1 MAEKKTSTQKVSK
14 KAINTAKAIDEAI
27 NNVPEMESMTS
38 KAEEQIAEAINNVMS
53 DVNEDI
59 AAIKEREA
67 QIMQRIEANPDAT
80 EEIVMNEL
88 QRVDEM
94 IKTQTAKMEELAK
107 EVKNNVVFTTT
118 QSWNGWGYGN

>member
-59 AAIKEREA
+59 AAIKEREV
-67 QIMQRIEANPDAT
+67 QIMQRIEANPEAT
-80 EEIVMNEL
+80 KEIVMNEL

>member
-27 NNVPEMESMTS
+27 NNVPEMESMTN

-59 AAIKEREA
+59 AAIKEREV
-67 QIMQRIEANPDAT
+67 QIMQRIEANPEAT

-107 EVKNNVVFTTT
+107 EVKNNVIFTTT

>member
-59 AAIKEREA
+59 AAIKEREV
-67 QIMQRIEANPDAT
+67 QIMQRIEANPEAT

-94 IKTQTAKMEELAK
+94 IKTQTAKMEELTK

>member
-38 KAEEQIAEAINNVMS
+38 KAEEQIAEAINDVMS

-67 QIMQRIEANPDAT
+67 QIMQRIEANPEAT

>member
-1 MAEKKTSTQKVSK
+1 MTEKKTSTQKVSK

-59 AAIKEREA
+59 AAIKEREV
-67 QIMQRIEANPDAT
+67 QIMQRIEANPEAT

>member
-59 AAIKEREA
+59 AAIKEREV
-67 QIMQRIEANPDAT
+67 QIMQRIEANPDAA

-107 EVKNNVVFTTT
+107 EVKNNVVFTST